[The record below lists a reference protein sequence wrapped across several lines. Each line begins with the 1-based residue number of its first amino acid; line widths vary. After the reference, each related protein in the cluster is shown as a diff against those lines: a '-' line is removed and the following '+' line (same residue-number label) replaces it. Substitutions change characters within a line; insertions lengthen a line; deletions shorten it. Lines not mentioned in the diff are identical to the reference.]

1 MREQGA
7 GFLSVSLPFS
17 SPSSLPAS
25 APPGRGSLMPLP
37 PEGYRLAPGQ
47 DPGFCL
53 QKASLANLF

>member
-37 PEGYRLAPGQ
+37 PEGYGLAPG
-47 DPGFCL
+47 
-53 QKASLANLF
+53 SLLAKTQGSVFRRHL